1 MQRRT
6 GRRIALGSAVGVV
19 LLLAWAWKG
28 RELKDH
34 LIVRNFGVVVEG
46 EVYRSG
52 RLTPTTLRRV
62 ILENGIR
69 TVVDLGAYDHRP
81 EQARRI
87 RETADELGVTK
98 FDVTM
103 IGDGRANPN
112 GYVEVLRILTDPQR
126 RPVLVQCSAGAQRTG
141 AAVLLYRHVVEGV
154 PIQEAYPEAFLHGH
168 EPDSWAMLAYV
179 ADWASAIGDA
189 YRTGR
194 PIPGVPPIE
203 ARSDGAVDARGDTLP
218 VPAPASAAAAP

>member
-1 MQRRT
+1 MQRRI
-6 GRRIALGSAVGVV
+6 GRRIALGFAVGVV
-19 LLLAWAWKG
+19 VLLAWAWKG

-52 RLTPTTLRRV
+52 RLSTTTLRRV
-62 ILENGIR
+62 IRENGIR

-81 EQARRI
+81 EQGHRI

-112 GYVEVLRILTDPQR
+112 GYVEVLRILADPQR
-126 RPVLVQCSAGAQRTG
+126 RPVLVQCS
-141 AAVLLYRHVVEGV
+141 

-168 EPDSWAMLAYV
+168 EPDSWKMLAYV
-179 ADWASAIGDA
+179 ADWAGAIGDA

-203 ARSDGAVDARGDTLP
+203 ARPDGAVDARGDTLP
-218 VPAPASAAAAP
+218 VPAPASVTAAP